1 MMGMRIVS
9 DTPVRIADFRI
20 QHPVQPIGFHQG
32 MPTLRFGIA
41 VDNSKSAGS
50 QRSGRSYN
58 GVSRDAPENSPQGIR
73 RNKNNRTG
81 FPPAGNAAT
90 CELPHNNYS
99 KRREPSEITT
109 SYTLGSW
116 PYFSL
121 NLFFAVAMKLS

>member
-32 MPTLRFGIA
+32 TPTLRFGIT
-41 VDNSKSAGS
+41 VVNFKI
-50 QRSGRSYN
+50 GRIAKIQPIVQK
-58 GVSRDAPENSPQGIR
+58 GIARAQENSPQDIR
-73 RNKNNRTG
+73 RNKKYESCPHG
-81 FPPAGNAAT
+81 MQKPAK
-90 CELPHNNYS
+90 LFHNDYS
-99 KRREPSEITT
+99 RRREPSEITT